1 MLLAPSE
8 SPARSEIDVRHPR
21 PDGSVRWFAIT
32 ARTYFEGAGPDRIA
46 RFVTGTCQ
54 DITERR
60 AAEEALRERVTAYYQ
75 ALIAKDYK
83 GAYAFFTPGYRSTWS
98 ATDHYQIHPIIGA
111 YLDAEVLAVDCV
123 SDAACDV
130 TVRTRFRFNDNV
142 APLGGQEL
150 PMDTKHRWLKVEGD
164 WYYLPKT

>member
-1 MLLAPSE
+1 MLKPLPVIVLTLLLAACAGTP
-8 SPARSEIDVRHPR
+8 PAP
-21 PDGSVRWFAIT
+21 PKT
-32 ARTYFEGAGPDRIA
+32 P
-46 RFVTGTCQ
+46 
-54 DITERR
+54 
-60 AAEEALRERVTAYYQ
+60 EEALRERVTAYYQ

-83 GAYAFFTPGYRSTWS
+83 GAYAFFTPGYRATWS

-130 TVRTRFRFNDNV
+130 TVHTRFRFNDNV